1 MDKDFVLK
9 VGKNIRKY
17 REQKGLSQFKLAIES
32 DVTPSAIANI
42 EHARSD
48 TTLTRI
54 NAIAKALDVKP
65 SVLLE
70 IDDNF

>member
-1 MDKDFVLK
+1 MDKDFVSK
-9 VGKNIRKY
+9 VGQNIKKY

-32 DVTPSAIANI
+32 DVTPGAIANI

-54 NAIAKALDVKP
+54 NTIAKALDIEP
-65 SVLLE
+65 YRLLQFE
-70 IDDNF
+70 E